1 MTESTND
8 QEIKIDLERA
18 RETAEI
24 QLGSPQEQVIT
35 PYKTEDLLLVEK
47 CVIGELLF

>member
-1 MTESTND
+1 MTESMND
-8 QEIKIDLERA
+8 QEIKIDLNRD
-18 RETAEI
+18 REISEI
-24 QLGSPQEQVIT
+24 QIESTEGEIT